1 MRINIIFTIKL
12 VIFILTLFH
21 VIFYF
26 FTHSLGFYIH
36 FSGLGIER
44 IQINSIK
51 VQNV

>member
-21 VIFYF
+21 VIF